1 MSGKEKELTVIDFE
15 EFVNEFGRESG
26 EMDRSGDMDAYN
38 IVFFDFCGKAEVQDL
53 IEFNGALINERL
65 DDGAQWLSEE
75 EFVTVFNYMLRFNKT
90 YKSRTCELRI
100 SVTPVMDDAY
110 QQESERILTEFGT
123 ILRNSLRRSD
133 IIMQKENDFYLLLPD
148 LSEQNKISVL
158 GRIRRNLI
166 KEGLYSIVK
175 MRADAMMIEPDRM
188 YETWYRVAI

>member
-1 MSGKEKELTVIDFE
+1 MNKIE
-15 EFVNEFGRESG
+15 
-26 EMDRSGDMDAYN
+26 
-38 IVFFDFCGKAEVQDL
+38 QD
-53 IEFNGALINERL
+53 
-65 DDGAQWLSEE
+65 
-75 EFVTVFNYMLRFNKT
+75 T
-90 YKSRTCELRI
+90 
-100 SVTPVMDDAY
+100 
-110 QQESERILTEFGT
+110 GT

>member
-1 MSGKEKELTVIDFE
+1 M
-15 EFVNEFGRESG
+15 
-26 EMDRSGDMDAYN
+26 
-38 IVFFDFCGKAEVQDL
+38 
-53 IEFNGALINERL
+53 
-65 DDGAQWLSEE
+65 
-75 EFVTVFNYMLRFNKT
+75 
-90 YKSRTCELRI
+90 
-100 SVTPVMDDAY
+100 TPVMDDAY

-158 GRIRRNLI
+158 GRIRRNLM
-166 KEGLYSIVK
+166 KEGLYPVIK